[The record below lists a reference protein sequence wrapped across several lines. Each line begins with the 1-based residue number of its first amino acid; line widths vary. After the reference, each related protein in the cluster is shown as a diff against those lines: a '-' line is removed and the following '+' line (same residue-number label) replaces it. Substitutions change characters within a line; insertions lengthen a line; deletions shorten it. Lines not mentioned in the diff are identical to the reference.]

1 MKVKK
6 ILPVYLFLS
15 LFLVSQSAQAWGI
28 FRLMGIGG
36 RGASTVSKFSKIGRV
51 GKSSKPWS
59 KLGKEVLITGAAGV
73 AANEAYGYYE
83 QYQSENGQS
92 APQTVLN
99 QNYQPRTKTKPKP
112 QERYMYVNTL
122 EFGDPDLVW

>member
-28 FRLMGIGG
+28 FRILGIGG

-59 KLGKEVLITGAAGV
+59 KLGKEVLITGAAGI

-92 APQTVLN
+92 APQTAFN
-99 QNYQPRTKTKPKP
+99 PNAQPRIKAKP
-112 QERYMYVNTL
+112 QEHYMYVNTL